1 MRPAL
6 LLAALL
12 IAGCGD
18 DGALRVSAAASLKAA
33 LPEYEP
39 DARYSFAASDELAA
53 QIRAGARPD
62 VFAAANTSLPDKLHA
77 DGLVERPVVFA
88 TNRLVIAVP
97 AAGDGEVRSAADLAR
112 PGVRL
117 AIGSASVPV
126 GIYTREV
133 IARLPRSE
141 EILANVRS
149 TEFDVVG
156 VVGKLT
162 QGAVDAGFVYA
173 TDVEGSGGRLRA
185 IELPV
190 DADVRYAAAVVRGGD
205 NADAARAFVEG
216 LPRARALAEAGFGP
230 P

>member
-62 VFAAANTSLPDKLHA
+62 VFVAANTSLLDELRGE
-77 DGLVERPVVFA
+77 GLVERPVVFA

-97 AAGDGEVRSAADLAR
+97 AGDGEVRSADDLAR

-117 AIGSASVPV
+117 AIGSATVPV

-133 IARLPRSE
+133 IARLPRAE
-141 EILANVRS
+141 AILANVRS
-149 TEFDVVG
+149 TEFDVLG

-185 IELPV
+185 IDLPV
-190 DADVRYAAAVVRGGD
+190 KADVRYAAAVVRGSEHA
-205 NADAARAFVEG
+205 NEARAFVAG
-216 LPRARALAEAGFGP
+216 LPDAESLRHAGFGP
-230 P
+230 PP